1 MSHRLGESLC
11 VRASFQYVPQESRLK
26 PHIKDDLPRVIRVR
40 FPVIYRVVG
49 EGGKEYFDVKTF
61 TEMLNWLDS
70 LDRI

>member
-1 MSHRLGESLC
+1 MAVGDKDPTLKDVE
-11 VRASFQYVPQESRLK
+11 ASKQALEEK
-26 PHIKDDLPRVIRVR
+26 R

-49 EGGKEYFDVKTF
+49 ESGKEYFDVKTF